1 MAETR
6 HSLYNFLPFSI
17 TDLALSLTWKFEDK
31 CAVNFSGSG
40 KFSKLFHTLWCECRG
55 CWIPRC
61 AQDGVVHTAHCT
73 CSWWCFLFLFYQKN
87 RIFMNSQKDAVLA
100 WSKWSCCC
108 VSRINENLIF
118 YVSIIFL
125 IFCYPSLVSTLL
137 YKEMISRKS
146 SRSER
151 GAHTFLIRMTKYK
164 WPGGRRKFLTVYQHE
179 IILS

>member
-1 MAETR
+1 MVAQILAIDFAYWLYGQLTLDVDSRGDSSYNFWSLYKGFMAETR

-73 CSWWCFLFLFYQKN
+73 CSWCFLFLFYQKIEYSWIH
-87 RIFMNSQKDAVLA
+87 RRMQF
-100 WSKWSCCC
+100 
-108 VSRINENLIF
+108 
-118 YVSIIFL
+118 
-125 IFCYPSLVSTLL
+125 SLDSALEHVKLL
-137 YKEMISRKS
+137 LCK
-146 SRSER
+146 
-151 GAHTFLIRMTKYK
+151 
-164 WPGGRRKFLTVYQHE
+164 
-179 IILS
+179 